1 MLPVIIGAGAS
12 SLYSSYMYGDLYK
25 EQPVASQAAEAR
37 LERKE
42 YPALRS
48 QSRLDLIW
56 RNENMENEL
65 LATKTEAAMW
75 QMFYLRAR
83 IREMADSPM
92 YSDDD
97 REKAKKDAEKA
108 KVSKLSSIIFLKRMA
123 HDVV

>member
-1 MLPVIIGAGAS
+1 M
-12 SLYSSYMYGDLYK
+12 
-25 EQPVASQAAEAR
+25 ASQAAEAR

-48 QSRLDLIW
+48 QSRLNLIW